1 MSPARAVSALM
12 AAAAALTAL
21 ACAAALRH
29 PTASDAQAVAARYPG
44 TTAADLERGR
54 SLYVRRCAGCHT
66 LPLASAHSAAEWPD
80 VIGEM
85 AGRARLGPEERRD
98 VERFLVAL
106 AADEDHDPPS
116 SPEPPGR

>member
-1 MSPARAVSALM
+1 MPSGKARALVCASAL
-12 AAAAALTAL
+12 AAA

-29 PTASDAQAVAARYPG
+29 PTEADALAVASRYPG

-66 LPLASAHSAAEWPD
+66 VPLPSVHTPAEWPE

-85 AGRARLGPEERRD
+85 AGRARLSPPERAD
-98 VERFLVAL
+98 IERFLVAVS
-106 AADEDHDPPS
+106 AGGANGGATAP
-116 SPEPPGR
+116 